1 MDGYIDIICNCE
13 EIIRCMNLI
22 VCLMLSVVLFCFG
35 LIWSRLVI
43 YYIY

>member
-22 VCLMLSVVLFCFG
+22 VCLMVLFVVLFCFG
-35 LIWSRLVI
+35 LI
-43 YYIY
+43 